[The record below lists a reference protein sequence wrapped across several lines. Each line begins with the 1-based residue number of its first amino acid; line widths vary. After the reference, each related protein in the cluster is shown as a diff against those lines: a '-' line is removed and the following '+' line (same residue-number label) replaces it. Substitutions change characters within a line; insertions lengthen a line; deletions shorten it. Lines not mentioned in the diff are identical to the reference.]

1 MEHEA
6 LQDLLSWL
14 LDGAM
19 QRAPPGGRVY
29 VSAET
34 VEGGVAITITDMGKP
49 HTLVSILRV
58 TSVRSIIC
66 K

>member
-1 MEHEA
+1 MEHVA

-19 QRAPPGGRVY
+19 QRAPPGGSVY

-34 VEGGVAITITDMGKP
+34 VDGGVAITITDTGANISLFKEP
-49 HTLVSILRV
+49 IQSGA
-58 TSVRSIIC
+58 
-66 K
+66 